1 LDYTHNY
8 HFGGYIMIL
17 AVEDSMLSD
26 TDACDGLKHDNWHPF
41 VVSPPFLLLSC
52 LPSSGRP
59 TPVLFP
65 SHPRLLT
72 FGLCVCFAIGP
83 LGKQSFKSWLRL
95 NICDGIILDK

>member
-1 LDYTHNY
+1 
-8 HFGGYIMIL
+8 
-17 AVEDSMLSD
+17 MLVTASS
-26 TDACDGLKHDNWHPF
+26 TTTGT
-41 VVSPPFLLLSC
+41 LLLS
-52 LPSSGRP
+52 LPLSFCFLVCP
-59 TPVLFP
+59 PLVVLLLYFFP